1 MYNNDK
7 DAMRVL
13 AWRPSILFLLHIPLP
28 YEQADEGQ
36 RPSKPVKP
44 YGQHFIYEHQDP
56 PSSAGFTSLDAW
68 STHEAILMV
77 AIPMKVATAPADIV
91 LGMIPV
97 K

>member
-1 MYNNDK
+1 MIKTPCEYSHG
-7 DAMRVL
+7 VL
-13 AWRPSILFLLHIPLP
+13 LLFLHIALP

-56 PSSAGFTSLDAW
+56 PSSAGFTAVDGR
-68 STHEAILMV
+68 STQEAILMV